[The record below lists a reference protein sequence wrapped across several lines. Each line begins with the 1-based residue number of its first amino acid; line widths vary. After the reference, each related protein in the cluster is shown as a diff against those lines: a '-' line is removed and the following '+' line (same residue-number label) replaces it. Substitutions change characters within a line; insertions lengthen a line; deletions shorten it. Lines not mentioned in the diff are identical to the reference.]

1 MGLFSKAKKL
11 ANKTPAGKAFK
22 YTAMGQIYD
31 KAGKAIGGGGLD
43 DLLKGKKKTYA
54 ADELADDINGLAG
67 QGLNDFIAPGAQQLN
82 EVYSQDPN
90 KLVNNQIGMENKLM
104 RGASNDA
111 MMRTR
116 QLLAQR
122 GLQNSSVG
130 LQVENNSNRALS
142 DKLAMN
148 NAGGMER
155 LRNQQIENAQG
166 RMQVGS
172 NLFGLKTAQGPIQ
185 MNTVKR
191 RVGGMG
197 QLLGTLG
204 GAGAGAAMGGPQGAQ
219 VGAQLGGSLGGYY
232 QNS

>member
-1 MGLFSKAKKL
+1 MGLFSKAKK
-11 ANKTPAGKAFK
+11 AFNKNTGLGILMSGKA
-22 YTAMGQIYD
+22 
-31 KAGKAIGGGGLD
+31 D
-43 DLLKGKKKTYA
+43 DFLKGKKKTYR
-54 ADELADDINGLAG
+54 ADALADDINGLAG
-67 QGLNDFIAPGAQQLN
+67 KGLNDFIAPGAQQLN
-82 EVYSQDPN
+82 EVYSKDPAQ
-90 KLVNNQIGMENKLM
+90 LVNNQIGMENKLM

-111 MMRTR
+111 MMKTR

-155 LRNQQIENAQG
+155 LRDQQIENAQG

-197 QLLGTLG
+197 QLLGTLA